1 MNFSSAEKVL
11 QTIRAG
17 DDVDRIRQDN
27 RVKITDAAN
36 FVPPL
41 SEEEAKQMGVKI
53 NCNFGELAI
62 LLSHARRQYLTA
74 FISNQHFFKV
84 SLPFAPAEHQSEWEA
99 FITQEIN
106 KPLRDSL
113 SYFELHRSR
122 WSSVVALGVGPM
134 VWHKDD
140 CWEPD
145 FVAMSDLRIAT
156 DTTLDFKNLGWF
168 AVRHAYTPMELLD
181 KAFNGKKNNRWEK
194 KSIAE
199 ILKNYRELNS
209 TDTLNN
215 YDWNNS
221 PEKIHELWKQNGGFY
236 SGDAMPSIPL
246 WHFYFEDDTDPD
258 NKGWFMRVVAENAVV
273 KGEQSE
279 KFLWK
284 SDDPIAATLSQILHC
299 QFGDLTNDAPF
310 KYHSVRSL
318 GFALLEPTFYTNLTR
333 CRLLQ
338 HIHDNFN
345 IWLRTSDPIDKAR
358 AQVQEFSNLGMLRAG
373 ITVVPRTERH
383 QIDASLV
390 EMGMAQL
397 TQLKSEA
404 SSSYTQQP
412 DTGTKKEQTAFET
425 NVKMQQV
432 NAMLGGLLMTAF
444 KYETFAY
451 REISRRFCL
460 RKTNDPDIRR
470 FQRRCKEAGIPR
482 RFLDVELWDV
492 EPVTPLGM
500 GNPTIAQAAAQ
511 QLMAQRGAYDP
522 TAQQEILHEST
533 LVITGD
539 ARKAARW
546 APLGKGR
553 GITEAQ
559 RDSMAMFGTLMTGVM
574 IPVMEGLPVIDQID
588 AMIPL
593 FASKIH
599 MIEQRDNVG
608 KPDEIT
614 GLQSVYQYLG
624 ELINRLAQNPEE
636 KQRVKKYMDDIGQL
650 WNQVKGLAQRGQEAA
665 QKSQQNGNGHDP
677 AAIAK
682 AQSTLMLAKVKAK
695 TTIDKAKL
703 TDKQKSESFVRDQRR
718 QDAKALADIQREA
731 VKTRMKS
738 LSSEGGE

>member
-1 MNFSSAEKVL
+1 MPNWSSAEKVL

-17 DDVDRIRQDN
+17 DDVETIRQGN
-27 RVKITDAAN
+27 RVKVTDAAN
-36 FVPPL
+36 CVPPL
-41 SEEEAKQMGVKI
+41 DEETAKKMDVKVNVNWGGLMMI
-53 NCNFGELAI
+53 LA
-62 LLSHARRQYLTA
+62 HATRQYITA
-74 FISNQHFFKV
+74 FLTNQHFFKV
-84 SLPFAPAEHQSEWEA
+84 SLPYAPAEHQSEWEA
-99 FITQEIN
+99 FITDEIN

-113 SYFELHRSR
+113 SYFELQKSR
-122 WSSVVALGVGPM
+122 WKSVVTHGVGPQ
-134 VWHKDD
+134 VWFK
-140 CWEPD
+140 PD
-145 FVAMSDLRIAT
+145 HWKPNFVAMSDLRIPT
-156 DTTLDFKNLGWF
+156 DTTIDFENLGWF
-168 AVRHAYTPMELLD
+168 SVRVQYLPMELLD
-181 KAFNGKKNNRWEK
+181 KAFSGRKNNRWDK
-194 KSIAE
+194 KAVAD
-199 ILKNYRELNS
+199 ILRNYKELNT
-209 TDTLNN
+209 TDALSNFTW
-215 YDWNNS
+215 DQ
-221 PEKIHELWKQNGGFY
+221 PEKIHALWKQNGGFY
-236 SGDAMPSIPL
+236 SGDAMPVISL
-246 WHFYFEDDTDPD
+246 WHFYFEDNTDPD
-258 NKGWFMRVVAENAVV
+258 NKGWFMRVVAETSVV
-273 KGEQSE
+273 KGAQKEQ
-279 KFLWK
+279 FLWQ
-284 SDDPIAATLSQILHC
+284 SDEPVAGALSQLLHC
-299 QFGDLTNDAPF
+299 QFGDLTSDAPA
-310 KYHSVRSL
+310 KYHAIRSL
-318 GFALLEPTFYTNLTR
+318 GFALLEPEFYDNLTR
-333 CRLLQ
+333 CRLMQ

-345 IWLRTSDPIDKAR
+345 ILLRISDPIDKAR
-358 AQVQEFSNLGMLRAG
+358 AAVQEFSNLGVLRSG
-373 ITVVPRTERH
+373 VTIVPENERH
-383 QIDASLV
+383 QIDSKLV
-390 EMGMAQL
+390 EMGMAQMS
-397 TQLKSEA
+397 QLKQQA
-404 SSSYTQQP
+404 SASYTQQP
-412 DTGTKKEQTAFET
+412 DTGTQKEQTAFET

-444 KYETFAY
+444 MYEKFADK
-451 REISRRFCL
+451 EMCRRFCL
-460 RKTNDPDIRR
+460 RKTSDPDIQR

-482 RFLDVELWDV
+482 RHLDPELWDV

-500 GNPTIAQAAAQ
+500 GNPTIAHAAAQ
-511 QLMAQRGAYDP
+511 ELIEKIGLLDP
-522 TAQQEILHEST
+522 TAQQEVKHEWVLT
-533 LVITGD
+533 VTGD
-539 ARKAARW
+539 SRKAARW

-665 QKSQQNGNGHDP
+665 QKSQQNGHDP